1 MVTKKIIPV
10 ILCGGTGSRLWPL
23 SRASYPKQYLEINN
37 NEKISFLQGTLN
49 RVKDLKEID
58 DPIVVCNE
66 EHRFIAAEQLR
77 NINIKPKSILLEPIG
92 RNTAPAITAACFKS
106 IEKNNDPYILVLPA
120 DHIIQ
125 DKKLFFEVIKKAI
138 DYVKDGKIVTF
149 GISPNKPETGYGY
162 IESKNAL
169 DIKELNGEEILRF
182 IEKPIKSKA
191 KEFILDKRFSWN
203 SGIFFFKAST
213 LLNEVLVYQ
222 PNIYKYC
229 EKSLLN
235 NDFDL
240 DFQRLDQEI
249 FSLCEKISF
258 DNAIMEKTKLGIVL
272 PLNAKWND
280 IGSWESMWE
289 ISEKDNSGNV
299 SLGKVIIENCR
310 NSYLRSENKLI
321 VGIGIENLIIV
332 ESNDAVLVVNK
343 EKVQDV
349 KKVVEFLK
357 INGQSEATIH
367 KTIFRPWGKYTSI
380 GNGINWQVKK
390 IIVKSGQS
398 LSLQLHNHRSE
409 HWIVVDGI
417 ALVEIDEKEKIVNKN
432 ESIYIPLGSKHRLS
446 NKGKNNLILIEVQ
459 SGSYL
464 GEDDIVRFKD
474 NYGRI

>member
-1 MVTKKIIPV
+1 MKKVRILPI

-23 SRASYPKQYLEINN
+23 SRASYPKQYLEINS

-49 RVKDLKEID
+49 RIKDLREID
-58 DPIVVCNE
+58 DPIIVCNE
-66 EHRFIAAEQLR
+66 DHRFIVAEQLR
-77 NINIKPKSILLEPIG
+77 NINVKPKSILLEPIG
-92 RNTAPAITAACFKS
+92 RNTGPAITAACFKA

-125 DKKLFFEVIKKAI
+125 DKEIFFKVIKKAI
-138 DYVKDGKIVTF
+138 NYVKDGKIVTF
-149 GISPNKPETGYGY
+149 GITPNKPETGYGY

-169 DIKELNGEEILRF
+169 DSKKLNGEEILRF
-182 IEKPIKSKA
+182 IEKPIKSMA
-191 KEFILDKRFSWN
+191 KKFILDNRFSWN

-213 LLNEVLVYQ
+213 LLNEVLFYE
-222 PNIYKYC
+222 PKMYKYC

-235 NDFDL
+235 KDFDL
-240 DFQRLDQEI
+240 DFQRLDKEI
-249 FSLCEKISF
+249 FSLCEKVSF

-280 IGSWESMWE
+280 IGSWDSMWE
-289 ISEKDNSGNV
+289 ISEKDNSGNAV
-299 SLGKVIIENCR
+299 LGKVIIENSK

-332 ESNDAVLVVNK
+332 ESNDAILVASK

-349 KKVVEFLK
+349 KKVVELLK
-357 INGQSEATIH
+357 IRSEPEATTH
-367 KTIFRPWGKYTSI
+367 KTIFRPWGNYTSI
-380 GNGINWQVKK
+380 SESANWKVKK

-398 LSLQLHNHRSE
+398 LSLQLHKHRAE
-409 HWIVVDGI
+409 HWIVVDGT
-417 ALVEIDEKEKIVNKN
+417 AFVEIDEDKKILNKN

-446 NKGKNNLILIEVQ
+446 NMEKKDLVLIEVQ
-459 SGSYL
+459 SGNYL
-464 GEDDIVRFKD
+464 GEDDIIRFKD

>member
-1 MVTKKIIPV
+1 MVTEKIIPV

-49 RVKDLKEID
+49 RIKDLKEID

-92 RNTAPAITAACFKS
+92 RNTAPAITAACLKS

-125 DKKLFFEVIKKAI
+125 DKKVFLEVIKKAI
-138 DYVKDGKIVTF
+138 NYVKDGKIVTF

-169 DIKELNGEEILRF
+169 DSKELNGEEILRF

-289 ISEKDNSGNV
+289 ISEKDNYGNAA
-299 SLGKVIIENCR
+299 LGKVIIENCR

-332 ESNDAVLVVNK
+332 ESNDALLVVNK
-343 EKVQDV
+343 EKV
-349 KKVVEFLK
+349 
-357 INGQSEATIH
+357 
-367 KTIFRPWGKYTSI
+367 RM
-380 GNGINWQVKK
+380 
-390 IIVKSGQS
+390 
-398 LSLQLHNHRSE
+398 
-409 HWIVVDGI
+409 
-417 ALVEIDEKEKIVNKN
+417 
-432 ESIYIPLGSKHRLS
+432 
-446 NKGKNNLILIEVQ
+446 
-459 SGSYL
+459 
-464 GEDDIVRFKD
+464 
-474 NYGRI
+474 